1 MVMRP
6 GPSRNMLSLSSLREG
21 IWAMLKSILPNE
33 ILV

>member
-6 GPSRNMLSLSSLREG
+6 GPSRNMLSLSSLGEG
-21 IWAMLKSILPNE
+21 IWAMLKSILTNE